1 MRSFRT
7 LPLMVLLSIAIL
19 PAVALEQEQQQESV
33 QLVVA
38 PEALTLRVGEKATL
52 TATVRDAAG
61 NVLERE
67 VFFFSQSRRALSVD
81 TTTGEVE
88 ALRPGSYFIT
98 VRVPA
103 VTAGDEGGGPGGES
117 AAETRIAVTV
127 PHPPVAAIE
136 FVDMPQRL
144 YGETILRPQ
153 TKLHDVEGGIR
164 TDITA
169 RLSSSNPSVVEVTP
183 LGLLKMAGPGS
194 ATISATAEGV
204 TERLDVRVEDN
215 PTASLRLEA
224 SAMEA
229 RTGDVLRFTATPL
242 DGAGREVPQM
252 PIQYSFRARTVDH
265 DLGTASSGLITDD
278 GRFVADLPGEYT
290 IIAAAGNRVAIE
302 TVVIEPRNVKKWVEI
317 VGRGRVADRKTSDLW
332 VWEAPNGR
340 DYAVTGTWGAEG
352 HAFFWDVTDPTNI
365 YMAATVRVD
374 ARTVNDVKVSEDGS
388 ICIISRE
395 GASSRRN
402 GFVILD
408 CSDIENQGVPILA
421 RYDEEM
427 TGGVHNVFIA
437 DDHVYALSAGQRYDV
452 INIED
457 PTNPHRV
464 GRFELD
470 TPGHSIHDVWVE
482 NGVAVSSNWTDG
494 IVVVDV
500 GGAGKGG
507 SPQNPVKVGQYT
519 YPSGWNHAGFPYW
532 NADGKFYVF
541 AGDEHFPADRNP
553 QGIDRFSGPAVA
565 AAGWIHVIEF
575 DENFENPREIARY
588 DVPEGGTHN
597 FWIED
602 DILYVAYYNQGLRVV
617 DISGELLG
625 NLYTQ
630 GREIAYFLPDDPEG
644 FKANAARTW
653 GTMPFKG
660 LVWVA
665 DNNSGL
671 WAIRLV
677 DPPADER

>member
-1 MRSFRT
+1 MKKFCAPAAVAVAWLAVLPVSAQETTEATVQLTVEPTEIT
-7 LPLMVLLSIAIL
+7 LPLG
-19 PAVALEQEQQQESV
+19 EK
-33 QLVVA
+33 
-38 PEALTLRVGEKATL
+38 LTLA
-52 TATVRDAAG
+52 ATVKDADG
-61 NVLERE
+61 NEIDRPVL
-67 VFFFSQSRRALSVD
+67 FFSLSRRAVTVD
-81 TTTGEVE
+81 ATTGEIE
-88 ALRPGSYFIT
+88 ALRPGEYVILA
-98 VRVPA
+98 RVPA
-103 VTAGDEGGGPGGES
+103 ETGEGAGGGRRGAA
-117 AAETRIAVTV
+117 AAELRISVTV
-127 PHPPVAAIE
+127 PYPAVTSIDVE
-136 FVDMPQRL
+136 LPQRL
-144 YGETILRPQ
+144 YTNTVVRPEIVIN
-153 TKLHDVEGGIR
+153 DENGGVR
-164 TDITA
+164 TDIEA
-169 RLSSSNPSVVEVTP
+169 ELSSDNPAVIEVTP
-183 LGLLKMAGPGS
+183 LGLLKMVGPGTT
-194 ATISATAEGV
+194 TITADAEASSEALVV
-204 TERLDVRVEDN
+204 TVQEN
-215 PTASLRLEA
+215 PAVAVHLEA
-224 SAMEA
+224 SATTA
-229 RTGDVLRFTATPL
+229 RTGDVLRFTGVAL
-242 DGAGREVPQM
+242 DAMGQVLADM
-252 PIQYSFRARTVDH
+252 PIEYTFRARTVDH
-265 DLGTASSGLITDD
+265 GLGSASSGMITDD

-290 IIAAAGNRVAIE
+290 IMASAGNQVAME
-302 TVVIEPRNVKKWVEI
+302 SVSIEPRNVKKLVEI
-317 VGRGRVADRKTSDLW
+317 VGQGRVADRKTSDLW
-332 VWEAPNGR
+332 VWEGPNGR

-352 HAFFWDVTDPTNI
+352 HAYFWDITDPTNI

-395 GASSRRN
+395 GASDRRN

-408 CSDIENQGVPILA
+408 CSDIENKGVPILA
-421 RYDEEM
+421 RYDDEM
-427 TGGVHNVFIA
+427 TGGVHNVFIY
-437 DDHVYALSAGQRYDV
+437 DDHVYALSSGQRYDV

-470 TPGHSIHDVWVE
+470 TPGHSIHDVWVQ
-482 NGVAVSSNWTDG
+482 NGIAVSSNWTDG

-507 SPQNPVKVGQYT
+507 SPTNPVQIGQYA

-532 NADGKFYVF
+532 NKDGKFYVF

-553 QGIDRFSGPAVA
+553 QGIDRFSGPAVN

-602 DILYVAYYNQGLRVV
+602 DVLYVAYYNQGLRVV

-644 FKANAARTW
+644 FKSNAARTW
-653 GTMPFKG
+653 GTQPFKG
-660 LVWVA
+660 LIWVA

-677 DPPADER
+677 DRDEQ